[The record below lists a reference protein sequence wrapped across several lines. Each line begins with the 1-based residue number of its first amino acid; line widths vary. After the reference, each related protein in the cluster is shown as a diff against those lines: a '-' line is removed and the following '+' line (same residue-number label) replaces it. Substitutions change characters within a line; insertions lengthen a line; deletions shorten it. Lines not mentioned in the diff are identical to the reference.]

1 MLVSYQ
7 KHIFS
12 HDFDNVCIVNPS
24 TSLGI
29 HLFDFAN
36 EFRMFAAKVITRTS
50 QKRGKYDTELFRTQ
64 SQGSHPRA
72 EQNDKTLP
80 QNWNSSTRTSA
91 PLRLLLLVEDGC
103 VKKNVV
109 CRLSFSSTLQRKNSM
124 VKRNRRT

>member
-7 KHIFS
+7 KHILS

-36 EFRMFAAKVITRTS
+36 EFRMFWLLRLSKEPV
-50 QKRGKYDTELFRTQ
+50 KREENDTELFRTQ

>member
-36 EFRMFAAKVITRTS
+36 EFRMFW
-50 QKRGKYDTELFRTQ
+50 L
-64 SQGSHPRA
+64 
-72 EQNDKTLP
+72 
-80 QNWNSSTRTSA
+80 
-91 PLRLLLLVEDGC
+91 LRLSQEP
-103 VKKNVV
+103 
-109 CRLSFSSTLQRKNSM
+109 
-124 VKRNRRT
+124 VKREENMTRSYLELRAKCLIQELNRMTRRCLKTGILAHERRLHYVSYSW